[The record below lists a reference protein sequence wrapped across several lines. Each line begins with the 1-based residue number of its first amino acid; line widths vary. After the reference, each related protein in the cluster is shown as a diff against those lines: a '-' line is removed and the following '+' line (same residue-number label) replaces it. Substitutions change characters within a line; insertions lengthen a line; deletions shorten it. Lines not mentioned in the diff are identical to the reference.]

1 MVSTLE
7 AICEQGLQCTSQT
20 LPYNTPLRSQSRQL
34 PDVISI
40 EISQPDLLSTE
51 ITFQI
56 PNYFQITF
64 KIIWNYLVQKIPLPA
79 LPRSRFVIERL
90 AVEPN
95 LLIWFKKYRSPL
107 STLSPSPAGQ
117 WWIWELWQNMTI
129 SMTMTTLW
137 WWQDFDDDGV
147 VVVIQMQKV
156 KCSSSAHQLLGD
168 KVAFMIRW
176 YLGFQRSVLGFKKK
190 EIHQNLILEMMG
202 Q

>member
-1 MVSTLE
+1 M
-7 AICEQGLQCTSQT
+7 
-20 LPYNTPLRSQSRQL
+20 YNFNNNTPLRSQSRQL

-64 KIIWNYLVQKIPLPA
+64 KLIWNYLVQKIPLPA

-117 WWIWELWQNMTI
+117 WWKSENFGRIWQFLWRRQLYDDDKILM
-129 SMTMTTLW
+129 MMMLW
-137 WWQDFDDDGV
+137 WWSSIFVFLIFSNHHHHHICSPSASADDDNHDF
-147 VVVIQMQKV
+147 QTNSFPTFLRFQK
-156 KCSSSAHQLLGD
+156 
-168 KVAFMIRW
+168 
-176 YLGFQRSVLGFKKK
+176 SVLGLQKK
-190 EIHQNLILEMMG
+190 ENHQNLILEMMES
-202 Q
+202 